1 MSEYNILLPSQ
12 PKIVKEDN
20 FKGFY
25 QIDGFYP
32 GYGHTIGNSLRRVIL
47 SSLPGAAIISVKITG
62 IDHEF
67 STIEGIKED
76 VIRILLNLKKIRIRL
91 LTDEPQLLKL
101 KVKGIKEVKAGDI
114 EKTGQVE
121 ILNPEQEIA
130 TITTAKGMLEMEIVV
145 RKGLGYLSKEFL
157 QKEITDTGL
166 IVLDASFTPIR
177 RVSYEVENMRVGDRT
192 DFNRLNI
199 FIETDGTILPKE
211 ALERSI
217 EIMIKQL
224 KAIVGFEE
232 EEVEISKEERQDA
245 EKAEN
250 DKKEEGETST
260 DFLKT
265 RVDSLRLS
273 LRTINAL
280 SNESIRTVGGLI
292 RKSEEDI
299 LKIEGLG
306 TKGIQEIKRA
316 LSDFGVTLKSK
327 N

>member
-12 PKIVKEDN
+12 PKITKEDD
-20 FKGFY
+20 FKGYY

-47 SSLPGAAIISVKITG
+47 SSLPGVAIISVKIEG
-62 IDHEF
+62 VDHEF
-67 STIEGIKED
+67 STIDGIKED
-76 VIRILLNLKKIRIRL
+76 VIRILLNLKKVRIKL
-91 LTDEPQLLKL
+91 LTDEEQVLKL
-101 KVKGIKEVKAGDI
+101 KVKGIKDITAGDI

-130 TITTAKGMLEMEIVV
+130 TITTAKGSLNMEILV
-145 RKGLGYLSKEFL
+145 RKGLGYISKETL
-157 QKEITDTGL
+157 QKEIKDIGT

-177 RVSYEVENMRVGDRT
+177 RASYEVENMRVGDRT

-211 ALERSI
+211 ALEKSI

-232 EEVEISKEERQDA
+232 DEIEISEEEMEEVEKEK
-245 EKAEN
+245 EKKDEKN
-250 DKKEEGETST
+250 MDT

-265 RVDSLRLS
+265 RVDTLKLS

-306 TKGIQEIKRA
+306 AKGIQEIKRA
-316 LSDFGVTLKSK
+316 LSDFGVVLKSK